1 MRYLIPVLMMLICS
15 CNPTQRA
22 INKVNAVNKR
32 HPEVLANF
40 CRDTFPCVT
49 SKIDTVTTVEYD
61 FVEVQCPGYDYD
73 NALVD
78 TVWLTFSKTQLI
90 EGPTVIATE
99 YKTNTITKVVKDS
112 AAIRS
117 CELELISCNNKCNDL
132 IQQNNKLQN
141 KVTAKNRWI
150 MWLIIALLL
159 SIMCNIIQLK
169 K

>member
-1 MRYLIPVLMMLICS
+1 MRYLIPVVVLMIWS
-15 CNPTQRA
+15 CNPSRK
-22 INKVNAVNKR
+22 IDKLNKK
-32 HPEVLANF
+32 HPELLANF
-40 CRDTFPCVT
+40 CKDTFPCVT
-49 SKIDTVTTVEYD
+49 SKIDTVTNVEYD

-99 YKTNTITKVVKDS
+99 YKTNTITKVVRDS
-112 AAIRS
+112 ASIKS
-117 CELELISCNNKCNDL
+117 CELQVIRFNEKCKELTSKND
-132 IQQNNKLQN
+132 KLQN

-159 SIMCNIIQLK
+159 SIMCNIIQFK